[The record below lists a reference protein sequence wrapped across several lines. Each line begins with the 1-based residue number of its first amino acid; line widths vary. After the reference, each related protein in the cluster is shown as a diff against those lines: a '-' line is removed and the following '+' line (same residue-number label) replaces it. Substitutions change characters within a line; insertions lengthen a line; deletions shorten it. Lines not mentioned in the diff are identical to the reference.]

1 MRGSNAGFR
10 PRMLASDEGV
20 ELRPD
25 ARLAVERT
33 EGRIAS
39 SSPSSHPA
47 EQTRAAPCAAE
58 SLHAPAVRPE
68 DADQLLTG
76 EQAEPFTRTRLRQAH
91 RVLSA
96 A

>member
-1 MRGSNAGFR
+1 M
-10 PRMLASDEGV
+10 

-33 EGRIAS
+33 EADRYFFALR
-39 SSPSSHPA
+39 PLRT
-47 EQTRAAPCAAE
+47 EQTRAADRAE

-76 EQAEPFTRTRLRQAH
+76 EQAEPFTRDASLRPAEGA

-96 A
+96 P